1 LRSTDAS
8 EKVRDCPIGPT
19 RRGTP
24 IPTQEGRMHKDLE
37 VAIEAARAGGAVVRK
52 YYKGEYEVHEKAPDN
67 PLTVADTEADET
79 IKRIVLGAFPEDG
92 WLSEETRDSPERLAK
107 SRVWIV
113 DPLDGTK
120 EFTQHIPEFCVCVAL
135 VIDGVVQV
143 GVSYNPAEDLLF
155 AARRG
160 EGTTLNGEPVRCTAP
175 ASLADCTVL
184 ASRSEDK
191 RGEWDAFKPL
201 MNVKLTGSVAYKFA
215 LIAAGRADAT
225 FSLTPK
231 NEWDICAGTM
241 LVEEAGGVVTDR
253 FGKPLTFN
261 NAKTLL
267 PGLIA
272 CGAAT
277 YGPLRDCIREVS
289 GE

>member
-1 LRSTDAS
+1 MER
-8 EKVRDCPIGPT
+8 E
-19 RRGTP
+19 
-24 IPTQEGRMHKDLE
+24 LE
-37 VAIEAARAGGAVVRK
+37 VAINAARAGGAIVRK

-67 PLTVADTEADET
+67 PLTVADTEADEA
-79 IKRIVLGAFPEDG
+79 IKRVVLGTFPDDG
-92 WLSEETRDSPERLAK
+92 WLSEETRDSPERLGK

-135 VIDGVVQV
+135 TIDGVVEV
-143 GVSYNPAEDLLF
+143 GVSYNPETEMLF

-160 EGTTLNGEPVRCTAP
+160 GGTTLNGEPVRCTP
-175 ASLADCTVL
+175 KTKLADAVVL

-191 RGEWDAFKPL
+191 RGEWDVYKSL
-201 MNVKLTGSVAYKFA
+201 MQVKLTGSVAYKFA
-215 LIAAGRADAT
+215 LISAGEADAT

-231 NEWDICAGTM
+231 NEWDICAGTL

-253 FGKPLTFN
+253 YGRPLTFN
-261 NAKTLL
+261 NEKTLL

-272 CGAAT
+272 A
-277 YGPLRDCIREVS
+277 GPGLFGPIRDLILES
-289 GE
+289 TKE

>member
-1 LRSTDAS
+1 MQR
-8 EKVRDCPIGPT
+8 E
-19 RRGTP
+19 
-24 IPTQEGRMHKDLE
+24 LE

-52 YYKGEYEVHEKAPDN
+52 YYKGEYDVHEKAPDN
-67 PLTVADTEADET
+67 PLTIADTEADAI
-79 IKRIVLGAFPEDG
+79 IKKTVLSAFPDDG
-92 WLSEETRDSPERLAK
+92 WLSEETADTKDRLTR

-120 EFTQHIPEFCVCVAL
+120 EFTQHIPEFCVCVAF
-135 VIDGVVQV
+135 VVDGVVQV

-160 EGTTLNGEPVRCTAP
+160 GGTTLNGEPVRCTPQTEVSKAV
-175 ASLADCTVL
+175 VL

-191 RGEWDAFKPL
+191 RGEWDAYKPL
-201 MNVKLTGSVAYKFA
+201 MQVKLTGSVAYKFA
-215 LIAAGRADAT
+215 LIAAGQADAT

-253 FGKPLTFN
+253 YGKPLTFN
-261 NAKTLL
+261 NEKTLL

-272 CGAAT
+272 ASST
-277 YGPLRDCIREVS
+277 LYGPLRDIIKKTS

>member
-1 LRSTDAS
+1 MQH
-8 EKVRDCPIGPT
+8 E
-19 RRGTP
+19 
-24 IPTQEGRMHKDLE
+24 LE
-37 VAIEAARAGGAVVRK
+37 LAIAAARAGGAVVAK

-67 PLTVADTEADET
+67 PLTVADTEADAV
-79 IKRIVLGAFPEDG
+79 IKATVLGAFPGDG
-92 WLSEETRDSPERLAK
+92 WLSEETADTTERLSK

-135 VIDGVVQV
+135 VVDGVVQV

-160 EGTTLNGEPVRCTAP
+160 GGTTLNGKPVHCTP
-175 ASLADCTVL
+175 QASVADAVVL

-191 RGEWDAFKPL
+191 RGEWDAYKSR
-201 MNVKLTGSVAYKFA
+201 MKVKLTGSVAYKFA
-215 LIAAGRADAT
+215 LIAAGMADAT

-253 FGKPLTFN
+253 YGKPLTFN
-261 NAKTLL
+261 NPKTLL

-272 CGAAT
+272 ASSVL
-277 YGPLRDCIREVS
+277 YGPLRDVIRETS